1 MPDICQSSHDEYKN
15 YVHIQ
20 LYTILHMFSYLLV
33 KLSDTTL

>member
-20 LYTILHMFSYLLV
+20 LYTILHMFSYMFSC
-33 KLSDTTL
+33 SDTTL